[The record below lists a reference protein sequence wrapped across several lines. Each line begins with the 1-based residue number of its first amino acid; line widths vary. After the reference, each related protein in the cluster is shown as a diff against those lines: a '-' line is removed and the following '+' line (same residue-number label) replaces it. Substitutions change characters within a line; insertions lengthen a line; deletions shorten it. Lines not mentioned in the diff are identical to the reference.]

1 MFPGTDSL
9 ACVVLVTR
17 EPPLVARYSGRVRWY
32 FCSSP
37 SCTFFLVAC
46 CGWLGDPSSLRPL
59 QGSPSIHQ
67 AFCIFMSWQKN
78 DRLVEDARTRD
89 PEQAFGTWGDVT
101 GCPKKS
107 TNRTKSGAV
116 GLNFT
121 MNMTWESLIRLS
133 LSKKRPKNL
142 FPDTRGASYLWL
154 SQCTVA
160 PTAFWRCVFFG
171 IPCRSSSL

>member
-37 SCTFFLVAC
+37 SCIFFLVAC

-89 PEQAFGTWGDVT
+89 PEKAFGAWGDVISEVKMSNGYIRNISTYLEWWRNQKIFPSKGEEGKSRIWPLT
-101 GCPKKS
+101 G
-107 TNRTKSGAV
+107 
-116 GLNFT
+116 FQ
-121 MNMTWESLIRLS
+121 
-133 LSKKRPKNL
+133 RPRWVQARDFIAQFLDNL
-142 FPDTRGASYLWL
+142 DW
-154 SQCTVA
+154 
-160 PTAFWRCVFFG
+160 
-171 IPCRSSSL
+171 